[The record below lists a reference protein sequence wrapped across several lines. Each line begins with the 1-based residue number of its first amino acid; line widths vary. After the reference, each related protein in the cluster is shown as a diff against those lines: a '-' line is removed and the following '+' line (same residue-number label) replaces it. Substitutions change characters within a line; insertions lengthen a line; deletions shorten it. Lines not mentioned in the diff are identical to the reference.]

1 MLIAADDALASA
13 ADTGHMGII
22 PEVDKKFRNAID
34 LLSDLAK
41 GFPLN
46 DPLLNPNIGGDVTMK
61 INAKSNSPLTILHA
75 LKNNLDSN
83 VTFPSVSL
91 SLNADES

>member
-13 ADTGHMGII
+13 ADTGHLGII
-22 PEVDKKFRNAID
+22 PGVDKKFRNAID
-34 LLSDLAK
+34 LLSDFAK
-41 GFPLN
+41 DFPPK
-46 DPLLNPNIGGDVTMK
+46 DPTLNPNIGGDIAMK
-61 INAKSNSPLTILHA
+61 INVKSNSPLTILQA